1 MIPTRAYDLLN
12 ELEKRS
18 VDEYVEY
25 AVNEQHRKRERIVH
39 ALHLPIPTEYIRRS
53 KDALY
58 KPLVLAAV
66 AERLRELADEQ
77 DISPSRVIK
86 EHASI
91 AFSNIEDYIDAGAFG
106 QIQVKDIN
114 RISTEKMA
122 AVKSIEVKPGAF
134 GLHTKIIMHDK
145 HPSLKAMGELMGL
158 VAPDKPPAL
167 FEYVQPPKVHDE
179 LTARA
184 PDKLYSDMLEQMN
197 NG

>member
-25 AVNEQHRKRERIVH
+25 AINEQHRKRERIVH
-39 ALHLPIPTEYIRRS
+39 ALHLPIPIEYIRRS

-66 AERLRELADEQ
+66 AERLREAADDQ

-91 AFSNIEDYIDAGAFG
+91 AFSNIEDYIKAGPFG
-106 QIQVKDIN
+106 QVELRD
-114 RISTEKMA
+114 ISTINSEKMA

-158 VAPDKPPAL
+158 VAPDQPPAL
-167 FEYVQPPKVHDE
+167 FEYVQPPKVQNE
-179 LTARA
+179 EQGRA
-184 PDKLYSDMLEQMN
+184 PAEMYAELLK
-197 NG
+197 